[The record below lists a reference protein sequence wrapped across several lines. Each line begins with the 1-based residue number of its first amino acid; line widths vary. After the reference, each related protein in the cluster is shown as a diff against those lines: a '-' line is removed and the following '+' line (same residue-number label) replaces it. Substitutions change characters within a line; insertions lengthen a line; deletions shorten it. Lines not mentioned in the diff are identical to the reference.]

1 MSLQLQFSNMRI
13 FKYLF
18 SVVMLTTVCVN
29 TYAQAD
35 SKKKAWI
42 EANLTSKQDAV
53 DFIKTAYKDFTV
65 FITKHSMETG
75 IYKREVKFNDCELVI
90 ETESRAQESSWK
102 SDREFTK
109 DIVYID
115 FDKVMLDGNDIKPS
129 SPENAKGL
137 FTTRGYSVYHKIP
150 SYSILSGVP
159 NRDNDRF
166 TDRHYEEH
174 LQWAYQFLIERCS
187 AK

>member
-1 MSLQLQFSNMRI
+1 MRI

-18 SVVMLTTVCVN
+18 AAIMLAAVCIN
-29 TYAQAD
+29 TYAQED

-42 EANLTSKQDAV
+42 DANLVTKQDAV

-65 FITKHSMETG
+65 FVTKHSMETG

-90 ETESRAQESSWK
+90 ETESRTQESSWK

-115 FDKVMLDGNDIKPS
+115 
-129 SPENAKGL
+129 
-137 FTTRGYSVYHKIP
+137 
-150 SYSILSGVP
+150 
-159 NRDNDRF
+159 
-166 TDRHYEEH
+166 
-174 LQWAYQFLIERCS
+174 
-187 AK
+187 